1 MENMDLLKISYLLG
15 SLSFIV
21 GLKMLSSP
29 DSARKGNLYAA
40 VGMLIAIL
48 ATIFFHEHT
57 NAETGEVERIGN
69 LGYIIGGIA
78 IGTIVGYLAAMK
90 VKMTAMPQMVSL
102 FNGMGGACAALIGIG
117 ALIGTRFARIAPKTL
132 LSHLAAAL
140 GSFAVAV
147 ALSATF
153 VAIVAATMHVRFG
166 DLIVAFAP
174 GAMDAMMAL
183 ALTLHIDPVFVG
195 AHHLSRFVFVSIAT
209 PGIVHLFGRPQDDL
223 DD

>member
-1 MENMDLLKISYLLG
+1 MSAIEKKAAAPGIASGLL
-15 SLSFIV
+15 
-21 GLKMLSSP
+21 MP
-29 DSARKGNLYAA
+29 ADYAA
-40 VGMLIAIL
+40 NFTDLHPPLDPHQAASSVDPLETIAAPPELAGLVIAAIAAALLLRWTRFPASWMFGAMLASSLLHGTGMI
-48 ATIFFHEHT
+48 E
-57 NAETGEVERIGN
+57 
-69 LGYIIGGIA
+69 GGLPEWLR
-78 IGTIVGYLAAMK
+78 G
-90 VKMTAMPQMVSL
+90 
-102 FNGMGGACAALIGIG
+102 AALIGIG